1 MEAFF
6 NCKVASQYG
15 CYEVNS
21 IAYECPFHKLH
32 VMTENVYVEI
42 VEDNQICITSK
53 HNRVMPFVRYKVGDR
68 GRLCTDKNCSCG
80 SQEPILEL
88 EMARDNDLIQ
98 KADGSCKKFRN
109 EKEYCNDAYCSTT
122 SSKKY
127 TSSHRK

>member
-42 VEDNQICITSK
+42 VEDNQICIKSK
-53 HNRVMPFVRYKVGDR
+53 YSF
-68 GRLCTDKNCSCG
+68 
-80 SQEPILEL
+80 
-88 EMARDNDLIQ
+88 
-98 KADGSCKKFRN
+98 
-109 EKEYCNDAYCSTT
+109 
-122 SSKKY
+122 
-127 TSSHRK
+127 

>member
-42 VEDNQICITSK
+42 VGIIKSVLHQSIT
-53 HNRVMPFVRYKVGDR
+53 G
-68 GRLCTDKNCSCG
+68 
-80 SQEPILEL
+80 
-88 EMARDNDLIQ
+88 
-98 KADGSCKKFRN
+98 
-109 EKEYCNDAYCSTT
+109 
-122 SSKKY
+122 
-127 TSSHRK
+127 

>member
-68 GRLCTDKNCSCG
+68 GRLCKIRIVLAEVRNRFWNWRW
-80 SQEPILEL
+80 QEI
-88 EMARDNDLIQ
+88 M
-98 KADGSCKKFRN
+98 
-109 EKEYCNDAYCSTT
+109 T
-122 SSKKY
+122 
-127 TSSHRK
+127 

>member
-88 EMARDNDLIQ
+88 EMEVWHIMIAFL
-98 KADGSCKKFRN
+98 
-109 EKEYCNDAYCSTT
+109 E
-122 SSKKY
+122 
-127 TSSHRK
+127 